1 MNFNKAQK
9 EAIETASGYTDAQV
23 LAAKNALNQSIT
35 GLSSNVTNL
44 SASTVS
50 IKATADKAVQTGTT
64 NNGSG
69 VVVTK
74 NGTSLDFDFS
84 GLIIDCGDFS

>member
-1 MNFNKAQK
+1 MNFIKCYKTKFLSYKTADVNKQ
-9 EAIETASGYTDAQV
+9 IQTIT
-23 LAAKNALNQSIT
+23 QSNT
-35 GLSSNVTNL
+35 NLKSNIDDL

-50 IKATADKAVQTGTT
+50 VKATADSAVQTGTT

-84 GLIIDCGDFS
+84 GLIIDCGDF